1 MSDTTEPKPWWK
13 EYRPLIAWVIVSLTM
28 AIAGAIG
35 GWEAKPLPPPVEVE
49 KPVPVLVPPLD
60 EFGAKVSRDGWTP
73 DAEASDADARTTQFK
88 TFAST
93 PAGQVQ
99 ELPKQ
104 VFLWNA
110 EQKLTGKPP
119 PLKDQNPEGSCV
131 GFGTTTAIER
141 TLAAEIAARRGDPAE
156 FAHFSEEVTYV
167 GSRVQGAK
175 LVGGTTPRGEGSA
188 GVYAKAFVTGYGMV
202 PKANY
207 PGVADLSKY
216 SAQRA
221 AQWRYSGMPA
231 ALEPTAKKFP
241 VKSAAKVTSWQQ
253 FKAAVGNGY
262 GVSICAQWSYSRARD
277 ANGVALPTR
286 EGWNHC
292 MAGDGY
298 IVLEDGREFGHI
310 ENSWSAIPGVG
321 PYHTGPTGWGN
332 PTTGGFW
339 ASSESIDRA
348 LRQGESY
355 AYSGVTGFPARQ
367 LPDWFVRAEPA
378 RRPRQFDPRDLFA
391 LAP

>member
-1 MSDTTEPKPWWK
+1 MSDTTEPKPWWR
-13 EYRPLIAWVIVSLTM
+13 EYRPLIVWVIVSLTM

-35 GWEAKPLPPPVEVE
+35 GWEAKPTPPPMEIDR
-49 KPVPVLVPPLD
+49 PVLVPVLD
-60 EFGAKVSRDGWTP
+60 EFGTKVSRDGWTP

-88 TFAST
+88 TFAAT

-99 ELPKQ
+99 ELPKS
-104 VFLWNA
+104 VYLWQA
-110 EQKLTGKPP
+110 ETKLTGKPP

-131 GFGTTTAIER
+131 GFGVTTAIER

-156 FAHFSEEVTYV
+156 FAHFSEEITYV

-221 AQWRYSGMPA
+221 GQWRHSGMPA

-241 VKSAAKVTSWQQ
+241 VKSAAKVTNWQQ
-253 FKAAVGNGY
+253 FKAACASGY
-262 GVSICAQWSYSRARD
+262 GVAICAQWSYSRARD
-277 ANGVALPTR
+277 ANGVALSTR

-310 ENSWSAIPGVG
+310 ENSWSNIPGVG

-339 ASSESIDRA
+339 ASSDSIDRA

-367 LPDWFVRAEPA
+367 LPDWFVRAEPV